1 MMSRSVKRSVAAGIM
16 VAAALMVSACLGGEA
31 SESRE
36 PEGAGAGVR
45 TVNVEV
51 MPVTPQRF
59 TEVLA
64 VTATVRANRDV
75 VVAAEESG
83 QISAILVD
91 KGAHVSA
98 GQPLLR
104 IDDALLRTQVQ
115 HAQAVADF
123 AQETHARRKRLWEED
138 KVGSELA
145 YLQARYEAAQAA
157 ANLANLQARLARTV
171 VRAPI
176 TGMLEDRRIEIGTTV
191 APGTLLLR
199 IVDVS
204 RVKIAGGVPER
215 FAQDVSVGREVEIS
229 FAALGGETVRGR
241 VSFVGSA
248 VDEQNRTFPIEI
260 LLANPAG
267 SIKPE
272 MVANVRLPL
281 RETSDALVVPQQA
294 LMRAEGGFIGYVAV
308 ERAGQTVAEQRS
320 IAVGALSGNDVVII
334 DGIKTGERLIVVG
347 QQKVADGD
355 VVVVVGER
363 KGDRP

>member
-1 MMSRSVKRSVAAGIM
+1 MGRYLNISIGAGSV
-16 VAAALMVSACLGGEA
+16 VAAALIVSACHGGEA
-31 SESRE
+31 SEASKSN
-36 PEGAGAGVR
+36 GADTAATR

-51 MPVTPQRF
+51 MRVAPQRF

-64 VTATVRANRDV
+64 VTATARANRDV

-83 QISAILVD
+83 HISAILVE
-91 KGAHVSA
+91 KGTPVKA

-123 AQETHARRKRLWEED
+123 AQETHVRRKRLWEED

-157 ANLANLQARLARTV
+157 ANLENLRERLARTV

-176 TGMLEDRRIEIGTTV
+176 AGMLEDRRVEIGTTV
-191 APGTLLLR
+191 APGTPLLR

-229 FAALGGETVRGR
+229 FAALGGGTLRGKA
-241 VSFVGSA
+241 SFVGSA
-248 VDEQNRTFPIEI
+248 VDEHNRTFPIEI
-260 LLANPAG
+260 EVPNPAG
-267 SIKPE
+267 RIKPE

-281 RETSDALVVPQQA
+281 RQADDALVVPQQA
-294 LMRAEGGFIGYVAV
+294 LVRAEGGFIGYVAV
-308 ERAGQTVAEQRS
+308 ERAGKTVAEQRS
-320 IAVGALSGNDVVII
+320 VSVGAISGNDVVVL
-334 DGIKTGERLIVVG
+334 DGIKAGERLIVVG

-355 VVVVVGER
+355 VIVIIGQG

>member
-1 MMSRSVKRSVAAGIM
+1 
-16 VAAALMVSACLGGEA
+16 
-31 SESRE
+31 
-36 PEGAGAGVR
+36 
-45 TVNVEV
+45 

-59 TEVLA
+59 TEVWA
-64 VTATVRANRDV
+64 VTAVARANRDV
-75 VVAAEESG
+75 VIAAEESG
-83 QISAILVD
+83 QISAILVE
-91 KGAHVSA
+91 KGARVSA

-157 ANLANLQARLARTV
+157 ANLANLQERLARTV

-176 TGMLEDRRIEIGTTV
+176 TGMLEDRRVEIGTTV

-241 VSFVGSA
+241 ASFVGSA
-248 VDEQNRTFPIEI
+248 VDQQNRTFPIEI
-260 LLANPAG
+260 VVANPDG
-267 SIKPE
+267 RIKPE

-281 RETSDALVVPQQA
+281 REASAALVVPQQA
-294 LMRAEGGFIGYVAV
+294 LVRAEGGFIAYVVV
-308 ERAGQTVAEQRS
+308 ERAGKTVAEQRS
-320 IAVGALSGNDVVII
+320 VAVGALSGNDVVVL
-334 DGIKTGERLIVVG
+334 DGIKAGERLIVVG

-355 VVVVVGER
+355 AVVIIGER
-363 KGDRP
+363 EGARP